1 MTSRA
6 SSERERAKTGAVT
19 ESLHALCSLYGGK
32 DKGERLPSVLRAA
45 RASSVTVF
53 ILNNAHH
60 VFHLFVQP
68 RQPTCT
74 LSP

>member
-45 RASSVTVF
+45 RAPQCDGVYSK
-53 ILNNAHH
+53 
-60 VFHLFVQP
+60 
-68 RQPTCT
+68 
-74 LSP
+74 